1 MTTLYDTLDVSEHA
15 TTDEIKRAYRK
26 AAMRWH
32 PDRNVGREH
41 VARTAFLDI
50 QNAYA
55 ILSDPVQ
62 RQVYDT
68 VFAEEMQRRE
78 EQRLQEEREQAER
91 EAAVR
96 AAEEAAYADRV
107 ALAMRFATQGYNR
120 DVVLGV
126 LLGRDCGIELAQRIA
141 DSALALHT
149 SRQAEA
155 RAKAQAEAEAK
166 AKAEAEAKAR
176 TDVMSESEEH
186 TADASVRQEEPAS
199 TDRARSFSDIWFP
212 FWNMLRS

>member
-62 RQVYDT
+62 RQIYDT